1 VIFKRV
7 SKAYKQQKE
16 LTVFLDKHRL
26 ELERIRNLSESV
38 RNEKALKGA
47 KVSEPLTRLKQ
58 LEVELCGWLTKVDPR
73 DRKSLRRFADQLLH
87 GEGDRKKLD
96 GIMKDLDRVKN
107 DLTLVMNMHS
117 ARMSY
122 NIRQAVVIKSNETVR
137 VNQKSEKNGSTAGGA
152 NVTAP
157 TQARTKSK
165 DINRIPKA
173 WQIQIQ
179 LTERSAQQSDSE
191 EDDTSTEGSE
201 PDESAPTIPRGPKVR
216 RVKHNKAGR
225 GSTMVNAPLGEKD
238 LWEDVQIVEIEH
250 NECAEGAQMYNY
262 RNNKSAMA
270 LAREERRAQIAER
283 REQML
288 WEKENGVGL
297 YAVAALRAEVSS
309 PRNGM

>member
-7 SKAYKQQKE
+7 SKAYKQQKG
-16 LTVFLDKHRL
+16 LTVLLDKHRL
-26 ELERIRNLSESV
+26 ELERIRDLSESV

-58 LEVELCGWLTKVDPR
+58 HEIELCGWLAKVDPG
-73 DRKSLRRFADQLLH
+73 DKKSLRRFADQLVH

-96 GIMKDLDRVKN
+96 SIMKDLDRVKD

-117 ARMSY
+117 VRMSY
-122 NIRQAVVIKSNETVR
+122 NIRQVVAINGNKTVR
-137 VNQKSEKNGSTAGGA
+137 VNQKLEKNRSTAGGA
-152 NVTAP
+152 NVIAS
-157 TQARTKSK
+157 TQARTNSK

-173 WQIQIQ
+173 REIQIQ

-191 EDDTSTEGSE
+191 KDDTSTEDSE
-201 PDESAPTIPRGPKVR
+201 PDESASTIPRVPKVR
-216 RVKHNKAGR
+216 RVKYNKAGR
-225 GSTMVNAPLGEKD
+225 GSTMVNASLGEKD
-238 LWEDVQIVEIEH
+238 LWGDVQIVEIEH

-262 RNNKSAMA
+262 RNNKSGMA
-270 LAREERRAQIAER
+270 LAREERKAQIAEM
-283 REQML
+283 REQIL

-297 YAVAALRAEVSS
+297 YAVATLRTEASG